1 MSKDMIEAKADDVAE
16 AKAFAKEAAR
26 ILGDTHCEDVTMLD
40 VGGVS
45 QLCKYVVIGTGTSDR
60 QMKSVG
66 DDVEL
71 VAKKDYGLMRYGQ
84 ERDPSVTWLVLD
96 FGDVMVHLFEP
107 ATRAHYDLE
116 MLWGDVPKVE
126 WKRS

>member
-1 MSKDMIEAKADDVAE
+1 MSKDLIESRAADVAE
-16 AKAFAKEAAR
+16 AKEFAIEASRMLA
-26 ILGDTHCEDVTMLD
+26 DTHCEDVTMLD

-66 DDVEL
+66 DDVEMI
-71 VAKKDYGLMRYGQ
+71 AKKDYGLERFGQ

-116 MLWGDVPKVE
+116 MLWGDVPTVE
-126 WKRS
+126 WKRK